1 MVNGPAELCPSH
13 VHPRF
18 SRCRLVHLPMIK
30 TVLAKVLPLGVVA
43 VLLIAMALPAAAQF
57 EQFEAEDCLSNRAL
71 QSAIASGEIPPV
83 SDVLDAQGVDPDDV
97 LSVKVCQGRG
107 GALSYFV
114 GVLNPYGEA
123 STLVLPADGDRQ

>member
-1 MVNGPAELCPSH
+1 
-13 VHPRF
+13 
-18 SRCRLVHLPMIK
+18 MIK
-30 TVLAKVLPLGVVA
+30 TVLARCLPLGAVA
-43 VLLIAMALPAAAQF
+43 VFLIAMALPAAA
-57 EQFEAEDCLSNRAL
+57 QFEAEDCLSNRAL